1 MPGKTAFIKIPTSAA
16 IAKPDKEFTCYMDVL
31 KAVLEHEK
39 YEMRN
44 NMDEINQLT
53 EYDENIENL
62 QQMVQEINHTELSK
76 EDLTMRLK
84 ALAYDNGVVVG
95 KKEPKKFSKDKA
107 KKPLALDVK
116 KDRNP
121 SEWDT
126 LIFKK

>member
-1 MPGKTAFIKIPTSAA
+1 
-16 IAKPDKEFTCYMDVL
+16 
-31 KAVLEHEK
+31 
-39 YEMRN
+39 
-44 NMDEINQLT
+44 
-53 EYDENIENL
+53 
-62 QQMVQEINHTELSK
+62 
-76 EDLTMRLK
+76 MRLK